1 MAAFPSDVFLIEP
14 RGILHTRF
22 QRGRKETEL
31 TAIARTPLPE
41 GTFGPGAVSPSVAAP
56 AALATALTR
65 AGARRKQSDVAI
77 LLPDSWFRLHILSMD
92 NIPARRS
99 DADEMVRWSLR
110 RSLPG
115 RPDDLRLGW
124 EAVERQGSGG
134 RVVVLA
140 ASEATLRSIED
151 AATAAEMNP
160 VVIEPLGLNLWNALV
175 QEIAEDDA
183 ERLLI
188 LYREGDMAMAMFRGR
203 RPVFYRSKRLGAAHD
218 LLQEIRLSASYLR
231 NQEGL
236 GIPVQC
242 WVAGDAVD
250 EELLSMVEREF
261 GRAPSKVQL
270 PEVGIRLGAIDAGRE
285 ETAVA
290 ACKGVFA
297 A

>member
-1 MAAFPSDVFLIEP
+1 MATFPSDVLLIEP

-22 QRGRKETEL
+22 QRGHKETEL
-31 TAIARTPLPE
+31 TAISRTPLPE
-41 GTFGPGAVSPSVAAP
+41 GTFGPGAVSPSVTAP
-56 AALATALTR
+56 AALTAALSR
-65 AGARRKQSDVAI
+65 IGANRKKSEVAI
-77 LLPDSWFRLHILSMD
+77 LLPDSWFRLHILPMD
-92 NIPARRS
+92 SIPDRRA

-115 RPDDLRLGW
+115 RPDDLRLQW
-124 EAVERQGSGG
+124 ETVERSGGGG

-140 ASEATLRSIED
+140 SSEATVASIE
-151 AATAAEMNP
+151 AAARAAGMNP

-175 QEIAEDDA
+175 QGIAEDDA
-183 ERLLI
+183 ERLLVMS
-188 LYREGDMAMAMFRGR
+188 REGDMAMAMFRGS

-231 NQEGL
+231 NQAGL
-236 GIPVQC
+236 GTVAQC
-242 WVAGDAVD
+242 WVAGDVVD
-250 EELLSMVEREF
+250 EDLVSVIEREF
-261 GRAPSKVQL
+261 GRAPSKL
-270 PEVGIRLGAIDAGRE
+270 RLSDVGLRLGAIDVGGE